1 MNDEKKKFIDFN
13 YDWQILDV
21 ELDLNQP
28 RVKQHLKALLR
39 GYGSTTET
47 IMIDFIKETYDC
59 IKTYPDVEDAWNR
72 LDKEQKKMI
81 YGFRS
86 LLNKSFLCDSTS
98 ERFPEVWF
106 RKIVAN
112 EYEELT
118 NQYINYGKCN
128 EDKISLDEKIKLAN
142 LAEETIRQ
150 RLNSKIKSSAWAI
163 KEFN

>member
-1 MNDEKKKFIDFN
+1 MNEEKKFIDFN

-47 IMIDFIKETYDC
+47 IMIDFIKETFDC
-59 IKTYPDVEDAWNR
+59 IKTYSDIEDAWNR

-81 YGFRS
+81 SGFRS
-86 LLNKSFLCDSTS
+86 LLNESFLCDSTS
-98 ERFPEVWF
+98 ECFPEKWF

-118 NQYINYGKCN
+118 NQYINSGKCH
-128 EDKISLDEKIKLAN
+128 EDKITLDEKTKMAIQ
-142 LAEETIRQ
+142 AEKNIRNI
-150 RLNSKIKSSAWAI
+150 LNIKSNKTTWVI
-163 KEFN
+163 EDLN